1 MVSELAWADV
11 VLFPPITNSSNS
23 SDYTAVQSDMEDW
36 IEDGG
41 KMIVMGSTYVGNI
54 LAMNWISGYYYGNYT
69 GYTHYVNTTYSTP
82 SLHSRGEQFVRDTI
96 GVH

>member
-54 LAMNWISGYYYGNYT
+54 LSDE
-69 GYTHYVNTTYSTP
+69 
-82 SLHSRGEQFVRDTI
+82 LD
-96 GVH
+96 